1 MAWREK
7 LYERRLQRPVDPP
20 TLSAIRSEYERRRH
34 EIPVPSELVDN
45 PTKPEMTLRTKWL
58 SFIVQF
64 NKETLRVDAELSLAA
79 KMLATSENRRVA
91 IQFIDSIAN
100 DLNL

>member
-7 LYERRLQRPVDPP
+7 LYERRLNRPVDAK
-20 TLSAIRSEYERRRH
+20 TIDAIRGEFQRRRH
-34 EIPVPSELVDN
+34 EIPVDAELVN
-45 PTKPEMTLRTKWL
+45 HPTKQEMTIKTKWL

-64 NKETLRVDAELSLAA
+64 HKESLTVDAELSLTA
-79 KMLATSENRRVA
+79 KILATAENRKVA
-91 IQFIDSIAN
+91 VAFIDSIAN